1 MATAAKAPK
10 GKTDT
15 RSLLAEA
22 LLDGC
27 DEAEMFQR
35 LLAAGMSESKARYE
49 LSRAPKDPL
58 FVAAKRLNARLGKRD
73 WTLGIYGKLAA
84 MDDRQTA
91 IPTVDAIDPEQFFRE
106 FYYSNRPVKLTG
118 LIDHW
123 PALERWTLDY
133 LEEKVGDAVVELQGD
148 RDSGEDY
155 EIAKTRHTR
164 HVRMADV
171 IRDLRADEVSND
183 FYITAYN
190 DTTNKQ
196 ALSALWSDLG
206 DLPLL
211 AEDGVANGFFWM
223 GPKGTITPFHHD
235 LTNNLLVQIDGRKH
249 IRMVAAH
256 HVAQMRNHEHCFSQW
271 TAEDFDQAE
280 TESNTMP
287 AMLECEIGPGEA
299 IFLPVGWWHHVTGLD
314 RTISMSFTGFAR
326 GNDFYSDYIK
336 DTAF

>member
-1 MATAAKAPK
+1 MATAANAPK
-10 GKTDT
+10 AKTDT

-35 LLAAGMSESKARYE
+35 LLAVGMSESKARYE

-58 FVAAKRLNARLGKRD
+58 FVAARRLRARLGKRD
-73 WTLGIYGKLAA
+73 WTLGIYSKLAA
-84 MDDRQTA
+84 MDERQTS
-91 IPTVDAIDPEQFFRE
+91 IPTVDVIDPEQFFRE
-106 FYYSNRPVKLTG
+106 FYFANRPVKLTG

-133 LEEKVGDAVVELQGD
+133 LEAKVGDAIVELQAERQSD
-148 RDSGEDY
+148 DDY
-155 EIAKTRHTR
+155 EIVKDRHKR
-164 HVRMADV
+164 HIRMADLV
-171 IRDLRADEVSND
+171 RALRADETSND

-196 ALSALWSDLG
+196 ALAALWDDLG
-206 DLPLL
+206 ALTLL
-211 AEDGVANGFFWM
+211 DADGVANGFFWM

-235 LTNNLLVQIDGRKH
+235 LTNNLLLQIAGRKH

-271 TAEDFDQAE
+271 TAEDFDRAE
-280 TESNTMP
+280 AEGRAMP
-287 AMLECEIGPGEA
+287 PMLECEIGPGEA

-326 GNDFYSDYIK
+326 GNDFYSDYIT
-336 DTAF
+336 DPAF